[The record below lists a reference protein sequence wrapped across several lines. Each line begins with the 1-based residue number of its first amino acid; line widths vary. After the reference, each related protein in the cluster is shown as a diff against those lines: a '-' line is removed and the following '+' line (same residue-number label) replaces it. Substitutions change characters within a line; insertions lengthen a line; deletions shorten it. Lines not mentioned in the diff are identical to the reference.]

1 MDQNGSSTGTP
12 GADGTGVEAA
22 ARTRFVYIADPGV
35 AEAGVG
41 PGMEA
46 GEVSGVEGGR
56 VSGFADRG
64 GCPDGFTGSL
74 VLQNVQSLTEEQTG
88 DTLVR
93 VDQLIRWAQAQQA
106 RLLARLQDIYQDGA
120 FVVTGK
126 LDPGLAFSLAAEEAA
141 TILGVPT
148 GTGKALMSQAG
159 DLCTRNTA
167 TLQALES
174 GQISYGHAETL
185 VEQCAGVVPAELPG
199 FEAELLGMAAGQT
212 RTQFRVKAQRLREQY
227 YPETIV
233 QRQLTAFEQRTVWVR
248 PEPDGMSWL
257 SALLPA
263 EKAQAIFTQ
272 LSVAARGEQA
282 AGDTRTVDQLRTD
295 ILTDLLGGHDHEC
308 RDECSNGGGGRGKG
322 SKGSRGGRNAGGA
335 GAGAKRGKGR
345 RKGSGSGR
353 EASSGAKGSGSG
365 KGAGSC
371 RIGHGPRARTEILVV
386 INAETLFGAD
396 DQPAELNG
404 YGPISPVTARRMA
417 REAAKWTPVERD
429 PETEEILRVGKR
441 RKVPDGLK
449 RVLRVRDGTCRFPG
463 CRTNAVIS
471 EIDHTKP
478 WAQGGLTDH
487 DNLEHLCRRH
497 HMFKSEGFWKAR
509 QPRPGVIEWTSP
521 GGRCYRTEPDLTL
534 SPETS
539 PETCEDDS
547 VHLRRDIELV
557 PLSDAE
563 PGDYGD
569 NPPPF

>member
-1 MDQNGSSTGTP
+1 M
-12 GADGTGVEAA
+12 
-22 ARTRFVYIADPGV
+22 
-35 AEAGVG
+35 
-41 PGMEA
+41 
-46 GEVSGVEGGR
+46 
-56 VSGFADRG
+56 
-64 GCPDGFTGSL
+64 
-74 VLQNVQSLTEEQTG
+74 TEEQTG
-88 DTLVR
+88 TVLAR
-93 VDQLIRWAQAQQA
+93 LNHLSRWVQAQQA
-106 RLLARLQDIYQDGA
+106 RVLSRLQTVYEDEA
-120 FVVTGK
+120 LSVTG
-126 LDPGLAFSLAAEEAA
+126 LRDAEMAFSLAAEEAA

-148 GTGKALMSQAG
+148 GSGKALMSQAG

-167 TLQALES
+167 TLKALES
-174 GQISYGHAETL
+174 GQISYGHVETL
-185 VEQCAGVVPAELPG
+185 VEQCVGVVPAELPG
-199 FEAELLGMAAGQT
+199 FEAELLGLAAGQT
-212 RTQFRVKAQRLREQY
+212 RTQFRVKAQRLREKY

-233 QRQLTAFEQRTVWVR
+233 QRQVTAFEQRTVWVR

-295 ILTDLLGGHDHEC
+295 ILTDLLGGHEH
-308 RDECSNGGGGRGKG
+308 
-322 SKGSRGGRNAGGA
+322 
-335 GAGAKRGKGR
+335 KGR

-353 EASSGAKGSGSG
+353 GASGEGKGSGTGKRSGSDAGSGKGSGSDAGSG

-371 RIGHGPRARTEILVV
+371 RFGHGPRARTEILVL

-396 DQPAELNG
+396 DRPAELNG

-478 WAQGGLTDH
+478 WARGGPTDH

-497 HMFKSEGFWKAR
+497 HMFKTEGFWKAR

-521 GGRCYRTEPDLTL
+521 GGRCYRTEPQL
-534 SPETS
+534 SLS
-539 PETCEDDS
+539 RETCSDNGGQLRPEISAGPDIKANGGQANRGGNATGVDPSPAHDAGGPSAPDDP
-547 VHLRRDIELV
+547 D
-557 PLSDAE
+557 
-563 PGDYGD
+563 DYGD
-569 NPPPF
+569 DPPPF

>member
-1 MDQNGSSTGTP
+1 M
-12 GADGTGVEAA
+12 
-22 ARTRFVYIADPGV
+22 
-35 AEAGVG
+35 
-41 PGMEA
+41 
-46 GEVSGVEGGR
+46 
-56 VSGFADRG
+56 
-64 GCPDGFTGSL
+64 
-74 VLQNVQSLTEEQTG
+74 TEEQTG
-88 DTLVR
+88 TVLAR
-93 VDQLIRWAQAQQA
+93 LNHLSRWVQAQQG
-106 RLLARLQDIYQDGA
+106 RVLSRLQTVYEDETLS
-120 FVVTGK
+120 VTG
-126 LDPGLAFSLAAEEAA
+126 LRDAEMAFSLAAEEAA

-167 TLQALES
+167 TLKALEA
-174 GQISYGHAETL
+174 GQISYGHVETL
-185 VEQCAGVVPAELPG
+185 VEQCVGVVPAELPG
-199 FEAELLGMAAGQT
+199 FEAELLGLAAGQT
-212 RTQFRVKAQRLREQY
+212 RIQFRVKAQRLREQY
-227 YPETIV
+227 YPQTIV

-308 RDECSNGGGGRGKG
+308 RDECRNGGGVRGKG
-322 SKGSRGGRNAGGA
+322 GRSVGGTGG
-335 GAGAKRGKGR
+335 GGKKRKGR
-345 RKGSGSGR
+345 SSGSGNKASSRGSGSR
-353 EASSGAKGSGSG
+353 SG
-365 KGAGSC
+365 KGSGSC
-371 RIGHGPRARTEILVV
+371 RIGHGPRARTEILVL

-404 YGPISPVTARRMA
+404 YGPISPVTARGMA

-429 PETEEILRVGKR
+429 PDTEEILRVGKR

-478 WAQGGLTDH
+478 WARGGPTDH

-497 HMFKSEGFWKAR
+497 HMFKTAGFWKAR

-521 GGRCYRTEPDLTL
+521 GGRCYRTEPQL
-534 SPETS
+534 SLS
-539 PETCEDDS
+539 RETCSDDGGY
-547 VHLRRDIELV
+547 LR
-557 PLSDAE
+557 
-563 PGDYGD
+563 PGITANNDTVQGNTAGPDPSSARNAVNPDDYGD
-569 NPPPF
+569 HPPPF

>member
-12 GADGTGVEAA
+12 GTGDDAA
-22 ARTRFVYIADPGV
+22 ARSRFVFVAEPGV
-35 AEAGVG
+35 AGSD
-41 PGMEA
+41 PG
-46 GEVSGVEGGR
+46 
-56 VSGFADRG
+56 
-64 GCPDGFTGSL
+64 DGLTGSL
-74 VLQNVQSLTEEQTG
+74 VLQNVESLTEEQTG
-88 DTLVR
+88 TVLAR
-93 VDQLIRWAQAQQA
+93 LNHLSRWVQAQQA
-106 RLLARLQDIYQDGA
+106 RVLSRLQTVYEDETLS
-120 FVVTGK
+120 VTG
-126 LDPGLAFSLAAEEAA
+126 LRDAEMAFSLAAEEAA
-141 TILGVPT
+141 TILGVPA

-167 TLQALES
+167 TLKALES

-185 VEQCAGVVPAELPG
+185 VEQCVGVVPAELPG

-212 RTQFRVKAQRLREQY
+212 RTQFRVKAHRLREKY

-233 QRQLTAFEQRTVWVR
+233 QRQATAFEQRTVWVR
-248 PEPDGMSWL
+248 PEPDGMSWI

-295 ILTDLLGGHDHEC
+295 ILADLLGGHEHEC
-308 RDECSNGGGGRGKG
+308 GDECRNGGGTG
-322 SKGSRGGRNAGGA
+322 AGG
-335 GAGAKRGKGR
+335 KKGKGR

-353 EASSGAKGSGSG
+353 GASSEGKGSGSG
-365 KGAGSC
+365 KGFGSC
-371 RIGHGPRARTEILVV
+371 RIGHGPRARTEILVL

-417 REAAKWTPVERD
+417 REAMKWTPVERD
-429 PETEEILRVGKR
+429 PDTEEILRVGKR

-478 WAQGGLTDH
+478 WAQGGPTDH

-497 HMFKSEGFWKAR
+497 HMFKTEGFWKAR

-521 GGRCYRTEPDLTL
+521 GGRCYRTEPQL
-534 SPETS
+534 SLSRETGKGS
-539 PETCEDDS
+539 QETCDGAS
-547 VHLRRDIELV
+547 GLQAGIKANGGQANGGG
-557 PLSDAE
+557 DAAGIDPSRANDAGAPSA
-563 PGDYGD
+563 PGDPSAPSAPSAPDDPDGYGD

>member
-1 MDQNGSSTGTP
+1 M
-12 GADGTGVEAA
+12 
-22 ARTRFVYIADPGV
+22 
-35 AEAGVG
+35 
-41 PGMEA
+41 
-46 GEVSGVEGGR
+46 
-56 VSGFADRG
+56 
-64 GCPDGFTGSL
+64 
-74 VLQNVQSLTEEQTG
+74 VLQNVESLTEEQTG
-88 DTLVR
+88 TVLAR
-93 VDQLIRWAQAQQA
+93 LNHLSRWVQAQQA
-106 RLLARLQDIYQDGA
+106 RVLSRLQTVYEDETLS
-120 FVVTGK
+120 VTG
-126 LDPGLAFSLAAEEAA
+126 LRDAEMAFSLAAEEAA

-148 GTGKALMSQAG
+148 GTGKALLSQAG

-167 TLQALES
+167 TLKALES
-174 GQISYGHAETL
+174 GQISYGHVETL
-185 VEQCAGVVPAELPG
+185 VEQCMGVVPGELPG
-199 FEAELLGMAAGQT
+199 FEAELLGLAAGQT
-212 RTQFRVKAQRLREQY
+212 RTQFRVKAHRLREQY

-272 LSVAARGEQA
+272 LSVAARGERA

-295 ILTDLLGGHDHEC
+295 ILTDLLGGHEHEC
-308 RDECSNGGGGRGKG
+308 GDECRNRNGGGGRGKG
-322 SKGSRGGRNAGGA
+322 GSGRRGGDSGGT
-335 GAGAKRGKGR
+335 GAGAKSKTGKGR
-345 RKGSGSGR
+345 SKGSGSGNK
-353 EASSGAKGSGSG
+353 ASIQGEGSGSAAGSDSDTGAGSG

-371 RIGHGPRARTEILVV
+371 RIGHGPRARTEILVM

-404 YGPISPVTARRMA
+404 YGPISPETARRMA

-478 WAQGGLTDH
+478 WAQGGPTDH

-497 HMFKSEGFWKAR
+497 HMFKTEGFWKAR

-521 GGRCYRTEPDLTL
+521 GGRCYRTEPQL
-534 SPETS
+534 SLS
-539 PETCEDDS
+539 RETCGVDGGQRRSEISAGPDIKANGGQANRGGNATGVDPSPAHDAGGPSAPDDP
-547 VHLRRDIELV
+547 D
-557 PLSDAE
+557 
-563 PGDYGD
+563 DYGD
-569 NPPPF
+569 DPPPF

>member
-1 MDQNGSSTGTP
+1 
-12 GADGTGVEAA
+12 
-22 ARTRFVYIADPGV
+22 
-35 AEAGVG
+35 
-41 PGMEA
+41 
-46 GEVSGVEGGR
+46 
-56 VSGFADRG
+56 
-64 GCPDGFTGSL
+64 
-74 VLQNVQSLTEEQTG
+74 
-88 DTLVR
+88 
-93 VDQLIRWAQAQQA
+93 
-106 RLLARLQDIYQDGA
+106 
-120 FVVTGK
+120 
-126 LDPGLAFSLAAEEAA
+126 
-141 TILGVPT
+141 
-148 GTGKALMSQAG
+148 MSQAG

-174 GQISYGHAETL
+174 GHISYGHAETL

-282 AGDTRTVDQLRTD
+282 AGDPRSVDQLRTD

-308 RDECSNGGGGRGKG
+308 GNDCNSGGGRGKG
-322 SKGSRGGRNAGGA
+322 SKGGRGRKGGDSGGTGA

-345 RKGSGSGR
+345 RKGSGSGNK
-353 EASSGAKGSGSG
+353 ASSQGEGSGSDTGSDTDTGAGSG
-365 KGAGSC
+365 KGSGSC
-371 RIGHGPRARTEILVV
+371 RIGHGPRARTEILVL

-404 YGPISPVTARRMA
+404 YGPISPVTARGMA

-429 PETEEILRVGKR
+429 PDTEEILRVGKR

-478 WAQGGLTDH
+478 WAQGGPTDH

-497 HMFKSEGFWKAR
+497 HMFKTEGFWKAR
-509 QPRPGVIEWTSP
+509 QPSPGVIEWTSP
-521 GGRCYRTEPDLTL
+521 GGRRYRTEPDLTL
-534 SPETS
+534 AST
-539 PETCEDDS
+539 TTGDDS
-547 VHLRRDIELV
+547 LRPQDEQINSTV
-557 PLSDAE
+557 NPDDKAPSIPDD
-563 PGDYGD
+563 PDDYGD

>member
-1 MDQNGSSTGTP
+1 M
-12 GADGTGVEAA
+12 
-22 ARTRFVYIADPGV
+22 
-35 AEAGVG
+35 
-41 PGMEA
+41 
-46 GEVSGVEGGR
+46 
-56 VSGFADRG
+56 
-64 GCPDGFTGSL
+64 
-74 VLQNVQSLTEEQTG
+74 TEEQTG
-88 DTLVR
+88 TVLAR
-93 VDQLIRWAQAQQA
+93 LNHLSRWAQAQQA
-106 RLLARLQDIYQDGA
+106 RVLSRLQTVYEDETLS
-120 FVVTGK
+120 VTG
-126 LDPGLAFSLAAEEAA
+126 LRDAEMAFSLAAEEAA

-167 TLQALES
+167 TLKALEA
-174 GQISYGHAETL
+174 GQISYGHVETL
-185 VEQCAGVVPAELPG
+185 VEQCVGVVPAELPG
-199 FEAELLGMAAGQT
+199 FEAELLGLAAGQT
-212 RTQFRVKAQRLREQY
+212 RTQFRVKAHRLREQY

-233 QRQLTAFEQRTVWVR
+233 QRQATAFEQRTVWVR

-295 ILTDLLGGHDHEC
+295 ILTDLLGGHEHEC
-308 RDECSNGGGGRGKG
+308 RDECGNG
-322 SKGSRGGRNAGGA
+322 SGA
-335 GAGAKRGKGR
+335 GAGGKRGKGR
-345 RKGSGSGR
+345 RKGSGSG
-353 EASSGAKGSGSG
+353 SSSG
-365 KGAGSC
+365 KGSGSC
-371 RIGHGPRARTEILVV
+371 RIGHGPRARTEILVL

-417 REAAKWTPVERD
+417 REAMKWTPVERD
-429 PETEEILRVGKR
+429 PDTEEILRVGKR

-478 WAQGGLTDH
+478 WARGGPTDH

-521 GGRCYRTEPDLTL
+521 GGRCYRTEPQL
-534 SPETS
+534 SLSRETGKGS
-539 PETCEDDS
+539 QETCDGASGLQAGIKANGGQANRGGNTTGVDPSRANDAGAPSAPSAPSAPGGPSAPSAPSAQDDP
-547 VHLRRDIELV
+547 D
-557 PLSDAE
+557 
-563 PGDYGD
+563 DYGGD
-569 NPPPF
+569 PPPF

>member
-1 MDQNGSSTGTP
+1 M
-12 GADGTGVEAA
+12 
-22 ARTRFVYIADPGV
+22 
-35 AEAGVG
+35 
-41 PGMEA
+41 
-46 GEVSGVEGGR
+46 
-56 VSGFADRG
+56 
-64 GCPDGFTGSL
+64 
-74 VLQNVQSLTEEQTG
+74 TEEQTG
-88 DTLVR
+88 TVLAR
-93 VDQLIRWAQAQQA
+93 LNHLSRWVQAQQA
-106 RLLARLQDIYQDGA
+106 RVLSRLQTVYEDETLS
-120 FVVTGK
+120 VTG
-126 LDPGLAFSLAAEEAA
+126 LRDAEMAFSLAAEEAA
-141 TILGVPT
+141 TILGVPA

-167 TLQALES
+167 TLQALEA
-174 GQISYGHAETL
+174 GQISYGHVETL
-185 VEQCAGVVPAELPG
+185 VEQCVGVVPAELPG
-199 FEAELLGMAAGQT
+199 FEAELLGLAAGQT
-212 RTQFRVKAQRLREQY
+212 RTQFRVKAHRLREQY

-233 QRQLTAFEQRTVWVR
+233 QRQLTAFEQRMVWVR

-308 RDECSNGGGGRGKG
+308 GDADGAGRG
-322 SKGSRGGRNAGGA
+322 A
-335 GAGAKRGKGR
+335 GKGR
-345 RKGSGSGR
+345 KG
-353 EASSGAKGSGSG
+353 KGLGKNSGSG
-365 KGAGSC
+365 KGSGSC

-417 REAAKWTPVERD
+417 REAMKWTPVERD
-429 PETEEILRVGKR
+429 PDTEEILRVGKR

-478 WAQGGLTDH
+478 WAQGGPTDH

-497 HMFKSEGFWKAR
+497 HMFKTEGFWKAR

-521 GGRCYRTEPDLTL
+521 GGRCYRTEPQL
-534 SPETS
+534 SLSRETGEGS
-539 PETCEDDS
+539 QETCDGASGLQTGIKANGGQANRGGNATGIDS
-547 VHLRRDIELV
+547 S
-557 PLSDAE
+557 PANDAGGPSA
-563 PGDYGD
+563 PGDSSAPSAPDDPDGYGD

>member
-1 MDQNGSSTGTP
+1 M
-12 GADGTGVEAA
+12 
-22 ARTRFVYIADPGV
+22 
-35 AEAGVG
+35 
-41 PGMEA
+41 
-46 GEVSGVEGGR
+46 
-56 VSGFADRG
+56 
-64 GCPDGFTGSL
+64 
-74 VLQNVQSLTEEQTG
+74 
-88 DTLVR
+88 
-93 VDQLIRWAQAQQA
+93 DQLIRWAQAQQA
-106 RLLARLQDIYQDGA
+106 RLLARLYDIYQDGA

-167 TLQALES
+167 TLKALEA
-174 GQISYGHAETL
+174 GHISYGHVETL
-185 VEQCAGVVPAELPG
+185 VEQCVGVAPGELTG
-199 FEAELLGMAAGQT
+199 FEAELLGLAAGQT
-212 RTQFRVKAQRLREQY
+212 RTQFRVKAHRLREQY

-295 ILTDLLGGHDHEC
+295 ILTDLLGGHEHEC
-308 RDECSNGGGGRGKG
+308 GDECSNGGGGRGKG

-345 RKGSGSGR
+345 SKSSGSGR
-353 EASSGAKGSGSG
+353 EASSQGEGSGSG
-365 KGAGSC
+365 KGSGSC
-371 RIGHGPRARTEILVV
+371 RIGHGPRARTEILVL

-417 REAAKWTPVERD
+417 REAMKWTPVERD
-429 PETEEILRVGKR
+429 PDTEEVLRVGKR

-478 WAQGGLTDH
+478 WAQGGPTDH

-497 HMFKSEGFWKAR
+497 HMFKTAGFWKAR

-521 GGRCYRTEPDLTL
+521 SGRRYRTEPDLTL
-534 SPETS
+534 AST
-539 PETCEDDS
+539 TTGDDS
-547 VHLRRDIELV
+547 LLPQDEQINSTAN
-557 PLSDAE
+557 PASQAPSI
-563 PGDYGD
+563 PGDPDDYGD

>member
-1 MDQNGSSTGTP
+1 M
-12 GADGTGVEAA
+12 
-22 ARTRFVYIADPGV
+22 
-35 AEAGVG
+35 
-41 PGMEA
+41 
-46 GEVSGVEGGR
+46 
-56 VSGFADRG
+56 
-64 GCPDGFTGSL
+64 
-74 VLQNVQSLTEEQTG
+74 TEEQTG
-88 DTLVR
+88 TVLAR
-93 VDQLIRWAQAQQA
+93 LNHLSRWVQAQQA
-106 RLLARLQDIYQDGA
+106 RVLSRLQTVYEDETLS
-120 FVVTGK
+120 VTG
-126 LDPGLAFSLAAEEAA
+126 LRDAEMAFSLAAEEAA

-167 TLQALES
+167 TLKALEA
-174 GQISYGHAETL
+174 GQISYGHAEIL
-185 VEQCAGVVPAELPG
+185 VEQCVGVVPAELPG

-212 RTQFRVKAQRLREQY
+212 KTQFRAKAHRLREKY

-272 LSVAARGEQA
+272 LSVAARGERA

-308 RDECSNGGGGRGKG
+308 GDDCGHGGGGRGKG

-345 RKGSGSGR
+345 SKGSGSGNK
-353 EASSGAKGSGSG
+353 ASSQGEGSGSAAGSDSDTGSRSG
-365 KGAGSC
+365 KGSGSC
-371 RIGHGPRARTEILVV
+371 RIGHGPRARTEILVL

-417 REAAKWTPVERD
+417 REAMKWTPVERD
-429 PETEEILRVGKR
+429 PDTEEILRVGKR

-497 HMFKSEGFWKAR
+497 HMFKTEGFWKAR

-521 GGRCYRTEPDLTL
+521 GGRCYRTEPQL
-534 SPETS
+534 SLS
-539 PETCEDDS
+539 RETC
-547 VHLRRDIELV
+547 
-557 PLSDAE
+557 SDNGGYLQ
-563 PGDYGD
+563 PGITANNDTVQGNTAGPDPSSARNTVNPDDYGD
-569 NPPPF
+569 DPPPF

>member
-1 MDQNGSSTGTP
+1 MTGFL
-12 GADGTGVEAA
+12 A
-22 ARTRFVYIADPGV
+22 
-35 AEAGVG
+35 
-41 PGMEA
+41 
-46 GEVSGVEGGR
+46 
-56 VSGFADRG
+56 
-64 GCPDGFTGSL
+64 
-74 VLQNVQSLTEEQTG
+74 LQNVESLTEAEVG
-88 DTLVR
+88 GALLRLDH
-93 VDQLIRWAQAQQA
+93 LIRWAQAQQA
-106 RLLARLQDIYQDGA
+106 RVLSRLQTVYEDETLS
-120 FVVTGK
+120 VTG
-126 LDPGLAFSLAAEEAA
+126 LRDAEMAFSLAAEEAA

-148 GTGKALMSQAG
+148 GSGKALMSQAG

-174 GQISYGHAETL
+174 GQISYGHVEIL
-185 VEQCAGVVPAELPG
+185 VEQCVGVVSGELPG
-199 FEAELLGMAAGQT
+199 FEAELLGLAAGQT
-212 RTQFRVKAQRLREQY
+212 RTQFRVKAHRLREQY

-295 ILTDLLGGHDHEC
+295 ILADLLGGHEHEC
-308 RDECSNGGGGRGKG
+308 GDECSNGGG
-322 SKGSRGGRNAGGA
+322 A
-335 GAGAKRGKGR
+335 GAGGKKGKGR

-353 EASSGAKGSGSG
+353 GASGEGKGSGTGKRSGPDAGSGQGSGSDTGSG
-365 KGAGSC
+365 KGSGKGSGSC
-371 RIGHGPRARTEILVV
+371 RIGHGPRARTEILVL

-404 YGPISPVTARRMA
+404 YGPISPETARRMA
-417 REAAKWTPVERD
+417 REAMKWTPVERD
-429 PETEEILRVGKR
+429 PDTEEILRVGKR

-478 WAQGGLTDH
+478 WAQGGPTDH

-521 GGRCYRTEPDLTL
+521 GGRCYRTEPQL
-534 SPETS
+534 SLS
-539 PETCEDDS
+539 RETCSDDGGQ
-547 VHLRRDIELV
+547 LRPDITANSGQANGGGNAAGIG
-557 PLSDAE
+557 PSRANDAGGPSAPSA
-563 PGDYGD
+563 PGGPSAPDDPDDYGD
-569 NPPPF
+569 DPPPF